1 MVEPSG
7 QRYRTIEAAA
17 EKGAH
22 KSATS
27 EKSIAL
33 VQEDVAYQLK
43 AGYAKVISC
52 KDLQKI
58 AAQAVEYLPTSCRT
72 ATEPQGAHH
81 SGSLVRYSRSTDQP
95 EENKT
100 GTDQK
105 GTQAC
110 GHGCMA
116 VSPQGYNDDWGR
128 EANKGIIYPVEMPQ
142 GVQARK
148 TTRGGPTFAPRQDA
162 PSKDK
167 EPRLMAP
174 KLGQHTCVSRGIAK

>member
-58 AAQAVEYLPTSCRT
+58 AAQAVEDLPTSCRT
-72 ATEPQGAHH
+72 ATE
-81 SGSLVRYSRSTDQP
+81 RR
-95 EENKT
+95 
-100 GTDQK
+100 
-105 GTQAC
+105 
-110 GHGCMA
+110 GH
-116 VSPQGYNDDWGR
+116 
-128 EANKGIIYPVEMPQ
+128 IILDLSF
-142 GVQARK
+142 AIRARRNNRK
-148 TTRGGPTFAPRQDA
+148 TTKRGQT
-162 PSKDK
+162 K
-167 EPRLMAP
+167 
-174 KLGQHTCVSRGIAK
+174 RGTQE